1 MQDRGIIFTKTFKTF
16 PNFIWIEIIFVKR
29 RNITV
34 KPNMWIAFRIIKN
47 YNSQQK
53 DYMT

>member
-1 MQDRGIIFTKTFKTF
+1 MQDRENIFTKTFKTF
-16 PNFIWIEIIFVKR
+16 KNFVWIKIIFVKS

-47 YNSQQK
+47 
-53 DYMT
+53 